1 LQEQEYSKRL
11 DMKVGSVC
19 SVCPPYRRQLAILIG
34 QMFLLGLV
42 DAVMPLFNRYAI
54 DKIALTG
61 RLERL
66 IPFGLIALAVIV
78 LQALNVRL
86 MILYAGRLECFI
98 PYDIRK
104 AAFARL
110 QTMPWPITTRRR
122 SAGCWPADIG
132 QPPARRDLVLE
143 RDRPVLVAGHDDP
156 DDGLHAAAQCQAGP
170 DGPRDRARAGSGQH
184 PVPEADHFQFPQ
196 GAQV

>member
-1 LQEQEYSKRL
+1 MMNLQEQEYSKRL
-11 DMKVGSVC
+11 DMKVWKRLL
-19 SVCPPYRRQLAILIG
+19 PFARPYRRQLAILIG

-110 QTMPWPITTRRR
+110 QTMPLAYYDQTPVGWLLARLTSDSRRHGIQCLSSR
-122 SAGCWPADIG
+122 SSSTSSGDG
-132 QPPARRDLVLE
+132 QKR
-143 RDRPVLVAGHDDP
+143 
-156 DDGLHAAAQCQAGP
+156 
-170 DGPRDRARAGSGQH
+170 
-184 PVPEADHFQFPQ
+184 
-196 GAQV
+196 